1 MTVRSAGWRRDP
13 LNGCIAPEGGDG
25 VHNSGGSSSGCRGH
39 RGAVFFLFSNRL
51 GCLGSLLLSAL
62 LTLVLLLVLNVL

>member
-1 MTVRSAGWRRDP
+1 
-13 LNGCIAPEGGDG
+13 
-25 VHNSGGSSSGCRGH
+25 
-39 RGAVFFLFSNRL
+39 VFFLFSNRL